1 MRQHAQ
7 ADLLGGQ
14 AHRHAKC
21 ATRGH
26 QADTWPDTCP
36 ELRRGLSEDAENY
49 QVDRKIITRAW
60 LGYAAAGRDLRR
72 RPTTLPE
79 TVTLLKE
86 NSFSHPPNSQRG
98 RT

>member
-49 QVDRKIITRAW
+49 QVDREIITRAW
-60 LGYAAAGRDLRR
+60 LGYAASGTRPTPSSRNATETVIALLRR
-72 RPTTLPE
+72 
-79 TVTLLKE
+79 
-86 NSFSHPPNSQRG
+86 N
-98 RT
+98 